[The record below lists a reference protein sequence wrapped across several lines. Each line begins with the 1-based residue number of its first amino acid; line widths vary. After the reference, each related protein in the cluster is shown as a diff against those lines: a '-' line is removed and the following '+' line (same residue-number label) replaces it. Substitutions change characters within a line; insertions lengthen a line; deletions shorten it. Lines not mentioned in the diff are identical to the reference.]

1 MTTKYEG
8 DERRAPE
15 PQGWHLKKE
24 VNLSLI
30 ISVVGITI
38 ACVTGY
44 TDLKRDV
51 ALIQADL
58 VVMHKKDTE
67 LAAEDDK
74 NLVVIRAQYARMEG
88 KLDRLIERQK

>member
-8 DERRAPE
+8 DERRTPE

-30 ISVVGITI
+30 ISVIGIAI

-58 VVMHKKDTE
+58 VGMHKKDIE

-74 NLVVIRAQYARMEG
+74 NLVVIRAQYDRMEG